1 MNNSNNF
8 YNRIKEN
15 LAIFFALL
23 GAFLLITGLYTAP
36 LGVIDSSVQYTLG
49 MIFLFIASLLGMDGY
64 VKYQLESLKQKLTK
78 FNNTENGDKNNK
90 DSQE

>member
-8 YNRIKEN
+8 YSRIKEN

-36 LGVIDSSVQYTLG
+36 VGVIDSSVQYVLG

-78 FNNTENGDKNNK
+78 FNNSNETVAKK
-90 DSQE
+90 DN